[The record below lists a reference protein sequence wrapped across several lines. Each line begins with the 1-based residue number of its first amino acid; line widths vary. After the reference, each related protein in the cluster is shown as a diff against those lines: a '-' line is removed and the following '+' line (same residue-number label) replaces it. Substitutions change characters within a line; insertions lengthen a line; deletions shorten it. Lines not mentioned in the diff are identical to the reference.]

1 MSASLCTAGKV
12 SDTAEDILIV
22 DVSSSQ
28 VTTPAIDAEKSLAG
42 VTSVSDSTITGV
54 DGHVSIFVLI

>member
-1 MSASLCTAGKV
+1 MNILFCATGKV
-12 SDTAEDILIV
+12 SDTAEDILVV

-28 VTTPAIDAEKSLAG
+28 VTTPAVGVEKSLAG